1 MPRSVARMTPNGC
14 WPTRRNTRGRRS
26 HCTSRSGR
34 FPGRGSR
41 PPRVWSAVR
50 LNWHCSRPTMHT
62 RRDSTPSKPKHCT
75 TPRGSATAP
84 SRIGLRHLPIR
95 FRATSSRS
103 RPATPRRSQRPIL
116 VRSTRRARNS
126 RRQASCCPPRTPR
139 RWRRRCT
146 TAQATVG
153 RAWSL
158 PPEHCGLPISAA
170 ARRRRP
176 SKPPHGHCR

>member
-1 MPRSVARMTPNGC
+1 MPRSAARMRPNGC
-14 WPTRRNTRGRRS
+14 WPRRPNTRARRWRLHEPQRTIS
-26 HCTSRSGR
+26 KAWLAAAKGMERRAIELALLAADDAHQAGQYAVEAEALHHAAR
-34 FPGRGSR
+34 FGDRT
-41 PPRVWSAVR
+41 VADR
-50 LNWHCSRPTMHT
+50 LAALT
-62 RRDSTPSKPKHCT
+62 DKVQ
-75 TPRGSATAP
+75 GDVVA
-84 SRIGLRHLPIR
+84 
-95 FRATSSRS
+95 S
-103 RPATPRRSQRPIL
+103 RPAMPRRSQQPIL

-158 PPEHCGLPISAA
+158 PPEHCGSPTSAA